1 MLTRNLTAKRPQLY
15 TSYDS
20 ETALLNTRAKRNT
33 VIVLLLVGAALPLLL
48 NDADTMMIARGS
60 AYAVGAIGLGLLTG
74 YAGQI
79 SLGHAFFAGVGFYAA
94 AVIAGDPDGR
104 SLGFGFS
111 EVLIW
116 LPAAG
121 LVAAAVGVLVAP
133 LATRL
138 RGLYLAIVTLG
149 LVFIGEHFFR
159 QWDDITGGLS
169 TGRTPPIVE
178 LFGYRLDVDGTFT
191 RAEQLYWL
199 LLVLMIIF
207 AVGAR
212 NIARSNIGRA
222 FTAIRDRD
230 IAAGVIGVNLVKQKT
245 IAFAISSFYAGC
257 AGALFYVTLLN
268 VNPSQ
273 FNLFLSILFIVI
285 VLIGGAGTISGAIAG
300 AYLIAVLPRL
310 TTELA
315 GVLPF
320 ISTKPQE
327 VPNDSHMQFVL
338 YGLLIIGFL
347 IFEPRGLFGIWVR
360 LRNWW
365 KSFPFSY

>member
-1 MLTRNLTAKRPQLY
+1 MTRNPAAKRPQLY

-20 ETALLNTRAKRNT
+20 EMALLNTRTKRYT
-33 VIVLLLVGAALPLLL
+33 VIVLLLVGAALPFLLS
-48 NDADTMMIARGS
+48 DADTMMLARGS
-60 AYAVGAIGLGLLTG
+60 AFAIGAIGLGLLTG

-79 SLGHAFFAGVGFYAA
+79 SLGHAFFAGVGFYTA
-94 AVIAGDPDGR
+94 AVIGGDPDGR
-104 SLGFGFS
+104 SLGFGVS
-111 EVLIW
+111 EILIW

-121 LVAAAVGVLVAP
+121 LVAALVGVVVAP

-149 LVFIGEHFFR
+149 LVFIGEHLFR
-159 QWDDITGGLS
+159 QLDDITGGLAS
-169 TGRTPPIVE
+169 GRTPPIVE
-178 LFGYRLDVDGTFT
+178 LFGYRLDVDGELFS

-199 LLVLMIIF
+199 LLVLLVVF
-207 AVGAR
+207 AIGAR
-212 NIARSNIGRA
+212 NIGRSNIGRA

-257 AGALFYVTLLN
+257 AGALFYVTFLN

-273 FNLFLSILFIVI
+273 FNLFLSILFIVM
-285 VLIGGAGTISGAIAG
+285 VLVGGVGTISGAIAG
-300 AYLIAVLPRL
+300 AFLVAVLPRF

-315 GVLPF
+315 GVLPG
-320 ISTKPQE
+320 ISTRPQDI
-327 VPNDSHMQFVL
+327 PNDSHMQFVL